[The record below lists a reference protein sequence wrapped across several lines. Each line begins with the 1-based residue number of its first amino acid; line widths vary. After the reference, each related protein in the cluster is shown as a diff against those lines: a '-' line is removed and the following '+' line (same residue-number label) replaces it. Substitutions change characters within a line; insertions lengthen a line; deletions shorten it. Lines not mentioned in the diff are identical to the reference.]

1 MCLIISEQIIGEL
14 SFAESFGTLA
24 EEKPHYMMDYLHQ
37 SNVSTGIMIRAVWI
51 IMVFRSIPILNK
63 GLQQF
68 LDFSEAA
75 MEKRLK
81 VNLSLDSRFFDC

>member
-1 MCLIISEQIIGEL
+1 
-14 SFAESFGTLA
+14 
-24 EEKPHYMMDYLHQ
+24 MMDYLHQ